1 MNDRDSTKRASA
13 RTMSNASSAV
23 KGSRG
28 RPRTQG
34 KEQILASLKTLL
46 DSDKDGD
53 EFTSAPAAAPAPPP
67 PTKGS
72 TSSHEATEM
81 SMPAGSPP
89 LHTGL
94 QTPVSLDW
102 PDLSVTCPFGT
113 FSPIDFSGTGFSEH
127 VPDLTTDPTFADL
140 LVSSKAT
147 STHLHW
153 PHMQEPSHMQ
163 QHNAASRQSIPL
175 SVATPGP
182 CVDAVGGI
190 EFNMMDAP
198 HTETF
203 QPHGTEV
210 GRSTI
215 QPQQQGQRHKPT
227 PYFDPNHAAAPSS
240 GSSCVLAQTHSS
252 TTSGNN
258 SGSGQ
263 YSPPTKYERPR
274 LPRRRTQPDS
284 ASAPGSGS
292 GNSSGVGASRPKVD
306 RAHSLIE
313 RRYRARLQ
321 DKFQTL
327 RDCVARWKQA
337 ELDSDSGE
345 QEEDASGFKMNKAS
359 VLTEAV
365 MCISH
370 LEEENEYLYTE
381 LEAIID
387 YVQVVKKRND
397 VGGGGVGG
405 AENSRLPY
413 NNNNNKCSNSNT
425 NANNTTTEHNTS
437 STTDISGPSW

>member
-13 RTMSNASSAV
+13 ARPTSNASPTV

-46 DSDKDGD
+46 DSDKDVD
-53 EFTSAPAAAPAPPP
+53 EFTSAPPPASPPP
-67 PTKGS
+67 KGN
-72 TSSHEATEM
+72 TSGREATEM
-81 SMPAGSPP
+81 PMPAGSPA

-140 LVSSKAT
+140 LDSSKAT

-153 PHMQEPSHMQ
+153 PHVQEPSHMMGS
-163 QHNAASRQSIPL
+163 QHNTSRQSI
-175 SVATPGP
+175 SMATPGP
-182 CVDAVGGI
+182 SVDAVGGV
-190 EFNMMDAP
+190 EFTMMDAP
-198 HTETF
+198 HVGSF

-215 QPQQQGQRHKPT
+215 QQQPQHSQRHEPS
-227 PYFDPNHAAAPSS
+227 PYFDPEHAAEPSS
-240 GSSCVLAQTHSS
+240 GPSCSLAQTHSS
-252 TTSGNN
+252 TPSRNN
-258 SGSGQ
+258 TEQ
-263 YSPPTKYERPR
+263 YNSPPKYERPR
-274 LPRRRTQPDS
+274 FPRRRTQPDA

-292 GNSSGVGASRPKVD
+292 GNGGVGASRPKVD

-387 YVQVVKKRND
+387 YVQVVKKRNG
-397 VGGGGVGG
+397 VGGRGNGGGVEG
-405 AENSRLPY
+405 AENSRLHY
-413 NNNNNKCSNSNT
+413 NNKCSNSNT
-425 NANNTTTEHNTS
+425 NTNTNATTEHTTS
-437 STTDISGPSW
+437 STTDASASSW